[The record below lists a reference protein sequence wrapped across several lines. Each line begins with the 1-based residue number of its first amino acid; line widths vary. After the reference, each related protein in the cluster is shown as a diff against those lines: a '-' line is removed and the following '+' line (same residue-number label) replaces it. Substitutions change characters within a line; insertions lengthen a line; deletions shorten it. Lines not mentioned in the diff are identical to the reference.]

1 MTLRVI
7 AWPKSKNAATNPFQ
21 ALLYRAVEIQAGVE
35 VEEFRPSQMILPGQ
49 RLLHIH
55 WPDVFLATARGWRFW
70 AKLAFLR
77 MLCAVAFV
85 RGVPVVWT
93 AHNIKRSGQRNS
105 DRLDR
110 FFWPWFSHRVDA
122 IIFMTS
128 ASKLKAE
135 AQFPNWKSI
144 PTAVIPHGH
153 YRPVIDAARNLTT
166 VSRPPCSAGNLLFFG
181 SITRYKNAFKLL
193 QAFLGLP
200 ADTAHLSILGKMS
213 GASPDEKLLDLLAN
227 LPPERLAEVVYED
240 RFLEDAE
247 LVAAIRDTDLVVFP
261 YSDVLNSG
269 AAIFALS
276 VGRPILASDNALF
289 RELQGQ
295 VGPDWVRLI
304 EGDLDAAQL
313 SAALEQARALNASGA
328 APDLSAF
335 EWDRIAAQTVEFYDT
350 VISGRRR
357 R

>member
-1 MTLRVI
+1 MRVV
-7 AWPKSKNAATNPFQ
+7 AWPKRKNVARNPFQ
-21 ALLYRAVEIQAGVE
+21 ALLYDAVERQGSVLVTEFSAGALMSAS
-35 VEEFRPSQMILPGQ
+35 RPDV
-49 RLLHIH
+49 LHIH
-55 WPDVFLATARGWRFW
+55 WPDAFLAAGEGWKFW
-70 AKLAFLR
+70 PRLALLR
-77 MLCAVAFV
+77 LVFGLAWL
-85 RGVPVVWT
+85 RRVPVVWT
-93 AHNIKRSGQRNS
+93 AHNFRRDGQRNS
-105 DRLDR
+105 DRMDR
-110 FFWPWFSHRVDA
+110 LFWPWFLQRIDGV
-122 IIFMTS
+122 IFMTE
-128 ASKLKAE
+128 ASKLSALSSSHSL
-135 AQFPNWKSI
+135 ADTPY
-144 PTAVIPHGH
+144 TVIPHGH
-153 YRPVIDAARNLTT
+153 YGPLISGKSQASSVRELP
-166 VSRPPCSAGNLLFFG
+166 GLLFFG
-181 SITRYKNAFKLL
+181 SITRYKNAHKLL
-193 QAFLGLP
+193 RSFLDMPLG
-200 ADTAHLSILGKMS
+200 TARLAIRGKMS
-213 GASPDEKLLDLLAN
+213 RTEPDQALRDLLAN

-313 SAALEQARALNASGA
+313 STALEQARALNASGA

-350 VISGRRR
+350 VISRRR
-357 R
+357 RR

>member
-21 ALLYRAVEIQAGVE
+21 TLLYKAVEGRADVE
-35 VEEFRPSQMILPGQ
+35 VAEFHPSKIFLPG
-49 RLLHIH
+49 RKVLHIH
-55 WPDVFLATARGWRFW
+55 WPDVFLATAPGWRFW

-77 MLCAVAFV
+77 ALCAVAFV

-105 DRLDR
+105 DLLDK

-128 ASKLKAE
+128 ASKIRAE

-153 YRPVIDAARNLTT
+153 YRPVIDAARNSTT

-200 ADTAHLSILGKMS
+200 ADTARLSILGKMS
-213 GASPDEKLLDLLAN
+213 GASPDEKLLDLLAD
-227 LPPERLAEVVYED
+227 LPPERLTEVVYED
-240 RFLEDAE
+240 RFLDDAE
-247 LVAAIRDTDLVVFP
+247 LVAAIRDADLVVFP

-304 EGDLDAAQL
+304 KGDLDAAQL
-313 SAALEQARALNASGA
+313 SGALDQARPLNSSGA

-335 EWDRIAAQTVEFYDT
+335 EWDRLAVQTVEFYNR
-350 VISGRRR
+350 VISRRR
-357 R
+357 QE